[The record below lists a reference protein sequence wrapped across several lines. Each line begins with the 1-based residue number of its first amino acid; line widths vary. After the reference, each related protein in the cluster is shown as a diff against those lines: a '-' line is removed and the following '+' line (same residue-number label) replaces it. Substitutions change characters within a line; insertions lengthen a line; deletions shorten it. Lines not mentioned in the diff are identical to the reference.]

1 MLIDLN
7 DPILGLNNF
16 EDIFIGESDYSMLM
30 GDDVV
35 YGPKSGVSIVGRLV
49 DGDDYLEIYDG
60 LRNNMNTNMGEDSI
74 YLYGGAG
81 SVRGGKNNDYFQ
93 ITGGQWEE
101 ANGNKGNDFIIN
113 YARFA
118 GNIRGGA
125 DDDTLVNAGGG
136 GYFYGDRGV
145 DTFKPFAVDNNGNI
159 TDIMFIMDFEVGID
173 SLDLTALSNYEF
185 VNLDSG
191 TVITSL
197 MPNGTEVLVASLEGV
212 YF

>member
-1 MLIDLN
+1 M
-7 DPILGLNNF
+7 
-16 EDIFIGESDYSMLM
+16 
-30 GDDVV
+30 
-35 YGPKSGVSIVGRLV
+35 
-49 DGDDYLEIYDG
+49 
-60 LRNNMNTNMGEDSI
+60 
-74 YLYGGAG
+74 
-81 SVRGGKNNDYFQ
+81 
-93 ITGGQWEE
+93 
-101 ANGNKGNDFIIN
+101 
-113 YARFA
+113 
-118 GNIRGGA
+118 
-125 DDDTLVNAGGG
+125 VNAGGG

-145 DTFKPFAVDNNGNI
+145 DTFKPFAVDNNGSI